1 MKDETKVVKGG
12 FRATLALLISII
24 ALILSIL
31 AYHRTGTQADLRA
44 EITNLN
50 AKIKKMG
57 QETSERMNKVIQD
70 TGKALGKIS
79 EKIEKRGKKQEPQES
94 GQ

>member
-1 MKDETKVVKGG
+1 MADKKIVKGR
-12 FRATLALLISII
+12 FRATLALVISII
-24 ALILSIL
+24 AVILSIL
-31 AYHRTGTQADLRA
+31 AYNRTEKQADLRT
-44 EITNLN
+44 EMTNLN

-57 QETSERMNKVIQD
+57 QETSEQMNKVIQE

-79 EKIEKRGKKQEPQES
+79 EEIEKRGKKPQPQNS

>member
-1 MKDETKVVKGG
+1 MPDKKVVKGG
-12 FRATLALLISII
+12 FRSTLALLISII
-24 ALILSIL
+24 ALILSII
-31 AYHRTGTQADLRA
+31 AYNRTGTQADLDA

-79 EKIEKRGKKQEPQES
+79 EEIEKRGKKTEPQES
-94 GQ
+94 DQ

>member
-1 MKDETKVVKGG
+1 MNEQTKIIKGG
-12 FRATLALLISII
+12 FRATLALFISIV

-31 AYHRTGTQADLRA
+31 AYNRTGTQADLHA
-44 EITNLN
+44 EINDLN
-50 AKIKKMG
+50 AKLKKLG
-57 QETSERMNKVIQD
+57 QETSERMNRVVQE

-79 EKIEKRGKKQEPQES
+79 DGIEKRGKKQESQNP

>member
-1 MKDETKVVKGG
+1 MADTKIVKGG
-12 FRATLALLISII
+12 FRATLALLISIT

-31 AYHRTGTQADLRA
+31 AYNRTGTQSDLKA

-50 AKIKKMG
+50 SKIKKMG
-57 QETSERMNKVIQD
+57 RETSERMNKVIQD

-79 EKIEKRGKKQEPQES
+79 DKIENRGKKQDPEKS